1 MCVGPQHYTVLRP
14 STEAETTYMLTT
26 AATRQQHANP
36 RTQAS
41 VSGGFSFGAG
51 SAALM
56 LAATWRF
63 HDHKNTSIYQAF
75 PDPESAILWSP
86 LRHTLGHHC
95 AIISPSLIQAVSW
108 LLHGLITGRYKA
120 NKEPDN
126 DHGVPLVI
134 VRPTKRLYLAI
145 IGPDKDLLLPLTI
158 CGAYLAP
165 NWSPLTT
172 YWSFIGHYLATIAPA
187 TSV

>member
-1 MCVGPQHYTVLRP
+1 MIIGVYMPKLSRQSAHVGPWHYTVLR
-14 STEAETTYMLTT
+14 TTNEAETTYMLTT

-41 VSGGFSFGAG
+41 VSGGLSLSAG
-51 SAALM
+51 SAALTR
-56 LAATWRF
+56 AATWRF
-63 HDHKNTSIYQAF
+63 HDHHCARPTLFYQAF

-86 LRHTLGHHC
+86 LRHTSAQQS

-108 LLHGLITGRYKA
+108 LLHGPIMGRYKA

-134 VRPTKRLYLAI
+134 VRPSKRLYLAI
-145 IGPDKDLLLPLTI
+145 IGPDKDLLLSLVLIWLQT
-158 CGAYLAP
+158 
-165 NWSPLTT
+165 
-172 YWSFIGHYLATIAPA
+172 GHH
-187 TSV
+187 